1 MQCDIQNT
9 GVQFNSSNNN
19 KKTQIKKGDH
29 ISVLNFSQPCSE
41 AVFSPVHKI
50 SIRFIFSTTLNLNL
64 VSLFHTINTV
74 WFICNG
80 NICALKSHTAP
91 DVVQHLNTSD
101 LQELLAD

>member
-50 SIRFIFSTTLNLNL
+50 NVRFIFSTTLNLNL
-64 VSLFHTINTV
+64 VSCSTQSTLCDSFVMETFV
-74 WFICNG
+74 
-80 NICALKSHTAP
+80 
-91 DVVQHLNTSD
+91 HLNHI
-101 LQELLAD
+101 LPLM